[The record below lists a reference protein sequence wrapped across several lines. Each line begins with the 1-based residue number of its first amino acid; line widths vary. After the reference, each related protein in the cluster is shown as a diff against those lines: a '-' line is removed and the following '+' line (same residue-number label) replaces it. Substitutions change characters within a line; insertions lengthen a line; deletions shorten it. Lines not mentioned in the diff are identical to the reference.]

1 MPFKKGNIPVNAF
14 PKGASPN
21 PGGLPA
27 GIKRDEEAEFRADA
41 KTGGL
46 AALRRIMVRAVESES
61 EEMRHRSDMFL
72 VSYFLVSYGFSKPPQ
87 LQDITATA
95 DVNVTKKIAMSFVV
109 SDLAPPGSYIEA
121 DDAGEIDEEE

>member
-72 VSYFLVSYGFSKPPQ
+72 VSYGFSKPPQ

-121 DDAGEIDEEE
+121 EAEQEDAE